1 MLQNTHHLSIIIALI
16 ADIDWP
22 YNLGPQL
29 TMGGN
34 TNLLSVI
41 VLSFSILTACAS
53 EEGFVISFTENDIVS
68 TEQWAIFTGNT
79 KTNLCRAK
87 HQALIILC
95 RKDPAHVEPDCLP
108 LGEAEVLQ
116 PQVQQPLVLLL
127 QKI

>member
-1 MLQNTHHLSIIIALI
+1 
-16 ADIDWP
+16 
-22 YNLGPQL
+22 
-29 TMGGN
+29 MGGN
-34 TNLLSVI
+34 VNLLSVI
-41 VLSFSILTACAS
+41 IFLFPILTTCAS

-68 TEQWAIFTGNT
+68 TEQWAIFTGKT
-79 KTNLCRAK
+79 KNNLCRAFM
-87 HQALIILC
+87 ILC